1 MGKGGLER
9 EEKQTPPTSFI
20 KPHLSLLLPDKAH
33 ATPTEHCVFLLS
45 KHTYIMYDIHNCN
58 WKRKQWLKLIQ
69 ISKLQKFA
77 FEKEEIHPNSSG
89 EKYRKMS
96 HFSMT
101 HLLRMFNLLDS
112 VHLISAVAKSTL
124 KNGPNK
130 KMSYELL
137 VNTVI
142 FLLKKRTKN
151 QKTLIP
157 WVL

>member
-1 MGKGGLER
+1 
-9 EEKQTPPTSFI
+9 
-20 KPHLSLLLPDKAH
+20 
-33 ATPTEHCVFLLS
+33 
-45 KHTYIMYDIHNCN
+45 
-58 WKRKQWLKLIQ
+58 
-69 ISKLQKFA
+69 
-77 FEKEEIHPNSSG
+77 
-89 EKYRKMS
+89 
-96 HFSMT
+96 MT

-137 VNTVI
+137 VNTVS